1 MNEMLTN
8 QKLQIND
15 NECIK
20 LFRSFYKL
28 RFLGSIFAEK
38 MLNIKFEESKSKKG
52 TKTVLELKEETL
64 EELK

>member
-1 MNEMLTN
+1 
-8 QKLQIND
+8 
-15 NECIK
+15 
-20 LFRSFYKL
+20 
-28 RFLGSIFAEK
+28 LGSIFAEK